1 MSFRIEEKL
10 FVKRENLIDFKKF
23 LEKKSVKQIYH
34 PRIIKSLYF
43 DNINL
48 DMYADSKEGLTPR
61 KKIRLRTYPKEEDKK
76 IYLEVKNSSV
86 EGRFKTSDWLSDEDR
101 QKIKSFGYFDNLY
114 GNLEE
119 ILNVTYLRKYYLFS
133 EMRITL
139 DTNIIYRDLK
149 HNLVEKKE
157 GLSVLEIKAS
167 EEIRIDLI
175 KSLIN
180 EKTQRF
186 SKYCNG
192 IKALY
197 SQFV

>member
-61 KKIRLRTYPKEEDKK
+61 KKIRVRNYPNDLARQLLFETK
-76 IYLEVKNSSV
+76 ISSV
-86 EGRFKTSDWLSDEDR
+86 EGRFKTNRLIKEEDF
-101 QKIKSFGYFDNLY
+101 KNLKKNGIFDCKY
-114 GNLEE
+114 G
-119 ILNVTYLRKYYLFS
+119 ICKPVLNVNYIREYFKKDDV
-133 EMRITL
+133 RITL
-139 DTNIIYRDLK
+139 DSNIFYRLHNTGFIKKDLQIIVELKTSINKNLDELFEIYPYQ
-149 HNLVEKKE
+149 
-157 GLSVLEIKAS
+157 EI
-167 EEIRIDLI
+167 
-175 KSLIN
+175 
-180 EKTQRF
+180 RF

-192 IKALY
+192 LELF
-197 SQFV
+197 SRV